1 MHIVRRGL
9 AMLAVTLALTG
20 GVETVYDGI
29 KGLLAGA
36 DAVQTVSA
44 VLRHGPGFLTRL
56 RDSLPHW
63 MEAQHLASIEE
74 LRGKVSLANSP
85 DPSAFERA
93 NYIRTLQLW
102 NK

>member
-1 MHIVRRGL
+1 
-9 AMLAVTLALTG
+9 
-20 GVETVYDGI
+20 VETVHDGI

-44 VLRHGPGFLTRL
+44 VLRHGPDFLTRL
-56 RDSLPHW
+56 RVGLEKW
-63 MEAQHLASIEE
+63 MEAQHFNSIKE
-74 LRGKVSLANSP
+74 LRGKVSLLSSP
-85 DPSAFERA
+85 DADAFERA